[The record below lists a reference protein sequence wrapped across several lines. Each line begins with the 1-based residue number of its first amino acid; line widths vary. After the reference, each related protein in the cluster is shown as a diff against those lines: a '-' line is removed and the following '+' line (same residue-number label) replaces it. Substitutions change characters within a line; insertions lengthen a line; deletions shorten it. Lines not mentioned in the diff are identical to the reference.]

1 MAGAHMEEDKKK
13 KALNMNDV
21 ARLAGVSVATISRV
35 INNSD
40 KVSKKTR
47 NRVLKIIEN
56 VDYVPNEVA
65 RGLVTQNSSTIGILL
80 PDIFNGYYA
89 EIISYIEPLLSEN
102 GYSLQLCITN
112 HDTKKLEFYVDD
124 LIRRRVAG
132 IIILSLKIDSPK
144 LIKKMKN
151 STAVVTVEGDID
163 FVDRVS
169 VENKKAMYEAVK
181 ALIDNG
187 HKKIAFI
194 GYSFDH
200 VSLNERLEG
209 YKCALKD
216 YGIPV
221 CMEYI
226 MDESNCSMPGYHA
239 MQKLLDMSGVPTA
252 VQCINEY
259 CARSV
264 YMALIER
271 GIGIP
276 DQISVSAFDGQESTK
291 ILVPR
296 LTTMVLP
303 IQEMAKEAVKM
314 LIHNINN
321 GNPEIS
327 RTVTFPGKLRSG
339 NSVRKVN

>member
-1 MAGAHMEEDKKK
+1 MESEEKKK

-21 ARLAGVSVATISRV
+21 ARLAGVSVATVSRV

-47 NRVLKIIEN
+47 NRVMKIIEN

-102 GYSLQLCITN
+102 GFSLQLCITN
-112 HDTKKLEFYVDD
+112 HDAKKLEFYVDD

-144 LIKKMKN
+144 LVKKMKN

-163 FVDRVS
+163 PVDRVC
-169 VENKKAMYEAVK
+169 VENKKAMYEAVET
-181 ALIDNG
+181 LISNG
-187 HKKIAFI
+187 HRRIAFI

-200 VSLNERLEG
+200 ASLNSRLEG
-209 YKCALKD
+209 YKSALED
-216 YGIPV
+216 HHIPLRE
-221 CMEYI
+221 EYI
-226 MDESNCSMPGYHA
+226 MDESHCPMPGYHA
-239 MQKLLDMSGVPTA
+239 MQKLLEMPEVPTA

-264 YMALIER
+264 YMALLER
-271 GIGIP
+271 GISIP
-276 DQISVSAFDGQESTK
+276 DEISVSAFDGQESSK
-291 ILVPR
+291 LLVPK

-303 IQEMAKEAVKM
+303 IQEMAREVVKL
-314 LIHNINN
+314 LIQNINY
-321 GNPEIS
+321 GNSETP
-327 RTVTFPGKLRSG
+327 RTVIFPGKIRLG
-339 NSVRKVN
+339 DSVKKIN